1 MLAAWVRSIGIEDK
15 HLSPNHAWRHTFKQ
29 IGRRVTQDDTV
40 LDYICGHAPATE
52 GRAYGEPSL
61 QDMATAIERFPRYDF
76 ALE

>member
-15 HLSPNHAWRHTFKQ
+15 HLSPNHAWRHAFKQ